1 MQELQAV
8 VFVQKASGRGI
19 TGFAEILRLSSGL
32 MCTESCLA
40 THCRALISYA
50 ETDTHYSK
58 CN

>member
-40 THCRALISYA
+40 THCRALMFIRGNRHA
-50 ETDTHYSK
+50 LLK
-58 CN
+58 M